1 MQVVLPEKLL
11 LTQESSAT
19 AWDSNLPPLLI
30 LAAFRITR
38 TEIDDGP
45 CDFFLMSCLHFR
57 REEDEGAGLDREYW
71 ERVNQV
77 RSSSPTQ
84 L

>member
-1 MQVVLPEKLL
+1 MQVVLPEKSL

-45 CDFFLMSCLHFR
+45 CGFFLMSCLHFR

-77 RSSSPTQ
+77 RSNSPTQ